1 MKRAPVT
8 ESLRP
13 SSANVINSTKESPLS
28 SSSTSVTISSL
39 SSAPPAG
46 SPPQKTTLSS
56 RLGSEGGERS
66 LTFDGQQQENDEGNT
81 EYKIHLC
88 GLDATRIQS
97 RATQM
102 RFRINEGSGEC
113 FYYLGVSDDGTV
125 AGIDEP
131 SYIESIEN
139 LRKIAHLI
147 DCIVLVLEEKVI
159 KSTRRAGYFLI
170 REAEQSGCYV
180 SLSVGVVGNVD
191 AGKST
196 TVGTLTKGIVDDGR
210 GRARLAVFNHK
221 HEISTGRTSSI
232 GHQILGFDAH
242 GEVVNNRNDRSPTW
256 VEIVNQSTKVVTFWD
271 LAGHERYLRTTIN
284 GLTTMAPDYC
294 LVLVGANMGPNHM
307 TREHIYLCL
316 TLKIPFILLVSKIDM
331 VPPNVLEETMTKLHE
346 IVKKGA
352 KRTPFSIK
360 SVDDVLI
367 CAKTIKSESIVPILQ
382 VSPSSFFYVFSFLF
396 S

>member
-1 MKRAPVT
+1 
-8 ESLRP
+8 
-13 SSANVINSTKESPLS
+13 
-28 SSSTSVTISSL
+28 
-39 SSAPPAG
+39 
-46 SPPQKTTLSS
+46 
-56 RLGSEGGERS
+56 
-66 LTFDGQQQENDEGNT
+66 
-81 EYKIHLC
+81 
-88 GLDATRIQS
+88 
-97 RATQM
+97 
-102 RFRINEGSGEC
+102 
-113 FYYLGVSDDGTV
+113 
-125 AGIDEP
+125 
-131 SYIESIEN
+131 
-139 LRKIAHLI
+139 
-147 DCIVLVLEEKVI
+147 
-159 KSTRRAGYFLI
+159 
-170 REAEQSGCYV
+170 
-180 SLSVGVVGNVD
+180 VVGNVD

-382 VSPSSFFYVFSFLF
+382 VSPSSTSSTPLF
-396 S
+396 VSSH